1 MQFNVS
7 RRPGQTAAALK
18 ACTLCG
24 APLPVADG
32 AARPVQALCASCSRP
47 VRLGAPRREATGQP
61 LGNRRLF

>member
-32 AARPVQALCASCSRP
+32 VARSVQALCPSCSRP
-47 VRLGAPRREATGQP
+47 IRLGAPRREAPAQP
-61 LGNRRLF
+61 LARRLF

>member
-1 MQFNVS
+1 MQFNVA

-32 AARPVQALCASCSRP
+32 AAVPVQSLCASCSRP
-47 VRLGAPRREATGQP
+47 IRLGSGSRETAPQPIGLRRG
-61 LGNRRLF
+61 L